1 MPSDSATP
9 VQPHAAPA
17 PSRARLV
24 FAFGRLQLPSVHLSE
39 PVLFRHL
46 ERTYDIYAGKEPQTA
61 SWSDYW
67 SRLHAFDWYLAC
79 GCLERS
85 PEAWQRLF
93 ALRATPADALLI
105 DALRLRAV
113 RLYPR
118 DLERQETAVGEYWSR
133 LLVCENPAQMPILRR
148 YDGLRPLAPWLIRV
162 FQNWHLSDLR
172 RKFEETGACDGDWS
186 AAAGQNDW
194 QWRDAFRDAAREW
207 LRTIDE
213 DSQLLIGLRWRYR
226 LSQRDAAKLLGM
238 HEGTLSRHT
247 AALRD
252 RYLLFI
258 EERLT
263 EQGWTGSD
271 LRDFIL
277 AEMEGVLMD
286 EPLLGISSLARL
298 LARRGLS
305 VPDIG
310 S

>member
-1 MPSDSATP
+1 MSDPATP
-9 VQPHAAPA
+9 VHPHAALA
-17 PSRARLV
+17 RSRARLL
-24 FAFGRLQLPSVHLSE
+24 FAFGRLQLPSVRLGEVVLS
-39 PVLFRHL
+39 RHL
-46 ERTYDIYAGKEPQTA
+46 ERTYAIYAGKEGAQS
-61 SWSDYW
+61 SWADYW

-105 DALRLRAV
+105 DALRLRSV

-118 DLERQETAVGEYWSR
+118 DLERQETAVTEYWSR
-133 LLVCENPAQMPILRR
+133 LLACENPAQTPILMR

-172 RKFEETGACDGDWS
+172 RKFEESGACHDDWS
-186 AAAGQNDW
+186 AAAGHDDW
-194 QWRDAFRDAAREW
+194 QWRNAFRDAARQW
-207 LRTIDE
+207 LETIDE
-213 DSQLLIGLRWRYR
+213 EGQLLIGLRWRYR
-226 LSQRDAAKLLGM
+226 LSQREAAKLLGM

-252 RYLLFI
+252 RYLLYV

-263 EQGWTGSD
+263 QQGWTGSD
-271 LRDFIL
+271 LGDLVL
-277 AEMEGVLMD
+277 AEMEGVLLD
-286 EPLLGISSLARL
+286 EPLLAISSLARL
-298 LARRGLS
+298 IARRGLP
-305 VPDIG
+305 VPDAD

>member
-1 MPSDSATP
+1 MSDSATP
-9 VQPHAAPA
+9 VHPHGAPA
-17 PSRARLV
+17 LSRARLV
-24 FAFGRLQLPSVHLSE
+24 FAFGRLQLPSVRVNEAALSS
-39 PVLFRHL
+39 HL
-46 ERTYDIYAGKEPQTA
+46 ERTYAIYASKEGQAA
-61 SWSDYW
+61 SWADYW

-79 GCLERS
+79 GCLERN

-93 ALRATPADALLI
+93 ALRANPADALLI

-118 DLERQETAVGEYWSR
+118 DLERQEAAVSEYWSR
-133 LLVCENPAQMPILRR
+133 LLVHENSGQTPILMR

-172 RKFEETGACDGDWS
+172 RKFEETGACENEWS
-186 AAAGQNDW
+186 GAGQNDW
-194 QWRDAFRDAAREW
+194 QWRDAFREAAREW
-207 LRTIDE
+207 LSTIDE
-213 DSQLLIGLRWRYR
+213 DDQLLIGLRWRYR

-252 RYLLFI
+252 RYLLYI
-258 EERLT
+258 EEQLT
-263 EQGWTGSD
+263 GQGWTGTD
-271 LRDFIL
+271 LRDFML

-298 LARRGLS
+298 IARRGFK
-305 VPDIG
+305 VPEIG

>member
-1 MPSDSATP
+1 MSDSATP
-9 VQPHAAPA
+9 VHLHGATDR
-17 PSRARLV
+17 SRARLL
-24 FAFGRLQLPSVHLSE
+24 FAFGRLQLPSVRLGESVLS
-39 PVLFRHL
+39 RHL
-46 ERTYDIYAGKEPQTA
+46 ERTYAIYASKEGDNA
-61 SWSDYW
+61 SWTGYW

-79 GCLERS
+79 GCLESS

-93 ALRATPADALLI
+93 ALRATAADALLI

-118 DLERQETAVGEYWSR
+118 DLERQETAVAEYWSR
-133 LLVCENPAQMPILRR
+133 LLVCENPAQSPILMR

-172 RKFEETGACDGDWS
+172 RKFEETGACDDDWS
-186 AAAGQNDW
+186 AATGPNDW
-194 QWRDAFRDAAREW
+194 LWRDAFRDAAREW
-207 LRTIDE
+207 LATIDE
-213 DSQLLIGLRWRYR
+213 DGQLLIGLRWRYR
-226 LSQRDAAKLLGM
+226 LSQREAAKLLGM

-252 RYLLFI
+252 RYLVYI

-263 EQGWTGSD
+263 QQGWTGSD

-277 AEMEGVLMD
+277 AEMDSLLVD
-286 EPLLGISSLARL
+286 EPLLGVSSLARL
-298 LARRGLS
+298 IARRGLQI
-305 VPDIG
+305 PDVG

>member
-1 MPSDSATP
+1 MSDPATP
-9 VQPHAAPA
+9 IYSHGALAL
-17 PSRARLV
+17 SRARLL
-24 FAFGRLQLPSVHLSE
+24 FAFGRLQLPSVGLSE
-39 PVLFRHL
+39 PVLSRHL
-46 ERTYDIYAGKEPQTA
+46 ERTYATYASKEGETA
-61 SWSDYW
+61 SWIDYW
-67 SRLHAFDWYLAC
+67 SRLHALDWYLAC

-93 ALRATPADALLI
+93 ALRANPADALLI
-105 DALRLRAV
+105 DALRSRAV

-133 LLVCENPAQMPILRR
+133 LLVSENPAQSAILMR

-162 FQNWHLSDLR
+162 FQNWHMSDLR
-172 RKFEETGACDGDWS
+172 RKFEETGACDSDWS
-186 AAAGQNDW
+186 SAETQNDW
-194 QWRDAFRDAAREW
+194 QWRDAFREAARDW
-207 LRTIDE
+207 LGTIDE
-213 DSQLLIGLRWRYR
+213 EGQLLIGLRWRYR

-252 RYLLFI
+252 RYLLYI

-263 EQGWTGSD
+263 DQGWTGSD

-277 AEMEGVLMD
+277 AEMESVLLD
-286 EPLLGISSLARL
+286 EPLVGVSSLARL
-298 LARRGLS
+298 IARRGLQI
-305 VPDIG
+305 PDVG